1 MHRREKMIKDQML
14 LNKRPQVVQDMFN
27 LIMPLLVLIFV
38 KKSSSNELKIAK
50 SRNIDKIAQELKAK
64 RQMDSNAKVINS
76 KDWQI

>member
-1 MHRREKMIKDQML
+1 ML

>member
-1 MHRREKMIKDQML
+1 MIKDQML